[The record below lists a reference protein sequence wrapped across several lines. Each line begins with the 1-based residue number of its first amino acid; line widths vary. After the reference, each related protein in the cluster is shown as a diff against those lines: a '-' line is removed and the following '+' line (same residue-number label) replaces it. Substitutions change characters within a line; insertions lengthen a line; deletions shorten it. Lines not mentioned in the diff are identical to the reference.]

1 MTLIDTPVD
10 GMDLA
15 GTASLAFIEEL
26 FAAWQ
31 ADPASVPADW
41 QAYFQAMAWQAP
53 VAGAAGAA
61 ASNGHGGAVA
71 AREHGGLVTP
81 DGLATARAVA
91 IAHGDVQLADAP
103 AGEAMPLPLPPVAT
117 GTPGEERV
125 AFLQDRV
132 DQLVRAY
139 RVRGHL
145 MAEIDPLGRPR
156 PGLPELDPRFYH
168 LTDDD
173 LDRVFSTDTIEGP
186 QSMTLRQIIKR
197 LRNTYCRSI
206 GVQFMHMDDL
216 RVRQW
221 LQVRMEGCE
230 NRIQLDRHQQLRIY
244 RQMTTAA
251 VFEEF
256 IQKRFLGAKSFSLE
270 GSETLVP
277 LLEMAI
283 ERAAVHEIDDVV
295 MAMAHRGRLNVL
307 ANIMGKSP
315 QRIFREF
322 ADLDP
327 ELHIGRGDVKYHL
340 GHSTDHKAANGRTVH
355 LSLCFNPSHLEFVNP
370 VAIGRLRARQDR
382 VGDRARQN
390 GMTILIHGDAAF
402 AGEGVIQET
411 LNLSELEAYR
421 VGGALH
427 VIVNNQIGFTTGPSE
442 SRSCTYA
449 TDVAKMLQIPIFHVN
464 GEDPEAVAQV
474 VTLAM
479 DFRREFQ
486 RDVVIDMYCFRRRG
500 HNEADEPA
508 FTQPALYRVIERRP
522 SVHESYLE
530 KLLTLGDITREEA
543 MQIAEEHRRK
553 LDQELSAA
561 KRDDYVQPN
570 ELAGVWSFYVGGRE
584 RDAVEVD
591 TGVPRDHLVHL
602 LGRLVALPDGF
613 QPHPKIVKFLET
625 RQQMAAGAVPLDWS
639 AAEALALAT
648 LATQG
653 LRIRL
658 SGQDSQRGTFSHRH
672 AVIHDAVTDETY
684 CGMEH
689 LAPDQAPV
697 GIYNSPL
704 SEAGVLGFE
713 YGYSLDCPD
722 GLVMWEAQF
731 GDFVNVAQ
739 VVIDQFIVSAEDKW
753 NRLSGLVMLL
763 PHGFEGQ
770 GPEHSSARMERF
782 LSLAAKDNIQ
792 IVQPTTPAQ
801 IFHCL
806 RRQVLRVWRKPLI
819 LFTPKSL
826 LRHPGCVSSLDEL
839 VKGAFQR
846 VIPDLSVRG
855 GDVKRVLLCTGKVA
869 YELEKRRQETSR
881 QDVAIV
887 RMEQL
892 YPLPKREL
900 EAILAGYAP
909 GTPVVWVQDEPENM
923 GAWRFIRIQFGERLL
938 DSFPFS
944 GVCRQSAASPATG
957 SKKSHDLE
965 QNELLNAAFQG

>member
-1 MTLIDTPVD
+1 
-10 GMDLA
+10 
-15 GTASLAFIEEL
+15 
-26 FAAWQ
+26 
-31 ADPASVPADW
+31 
-41 QAYFQAMAWQAP
+41 
-53 VAGAAGAA
+53 
-61 ASNGHGGAVA
+61 
-71 AREHGGLVTP
+71 
-81 DGLATARAVA
+81 
-91 IAHGDVQLADAP
+91 
-103 AGEAMPLPLPPVAT
+103 
-117 GTPGEERV
+117 
-125 AFLQDRV
+125 
-132 DQLVRAY
+132 
-139 RVRGHL
+139 
-145 MAEIDPLGRPR
+145 
-156 PGLPELDPRFYH
+156 
-168 LTDDD
+168 
-173 LDRVFSTDTIEGP
+173 
-186 QSMTLRQIIKR
+186 
-197 LRNTYCRSI
+197 
-206 GVQFMHMDDL
+206 
-216 RVRQW
+216 
-221 LQVRMEGCE
+221 
-230 NRIQLDRHQQLRIY
+230 
-244 RQMTTAA
+244 
-251 VFEEF
+251 
-256 IQKRFLGAKSFSLE
+256 
-270 GSETLVP
+270 
-277 LLEMAI
+277 
-283 ERAAVHEIDDVV
+283 
-295 MAMAHRGRLNVL
+295 
-307 ANIMGKSP
+307 
-315 QRIFREF
+315 
-322 ADLDP
+322 
-327 ELHIGRGDVKYHL
+327 
-340 GHSTDHKAANGRTVH
+340 
-355 LSLCFNPSHLEFVNP
+355 
-370 VAIGRLRARQDR
+370 
-382 VGDRARQN
+382 
-390 GMTILIHGDAAF
+390 
-402 AGEGVIQET
+402 VIQET

-909 GTPVVWVQDEPENM
+909 GTAVIWVQDEPENM